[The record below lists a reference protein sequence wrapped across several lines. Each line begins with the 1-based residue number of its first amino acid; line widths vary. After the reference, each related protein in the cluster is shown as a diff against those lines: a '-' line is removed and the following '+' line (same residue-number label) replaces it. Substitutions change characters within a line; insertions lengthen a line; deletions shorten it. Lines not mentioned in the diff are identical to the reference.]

1 MMMVLVVRTNGV
13 CVSQCADNM
22 NVVRSICACAFGLWV
37 RAMVWERQW
46 DTVKLIFVTNFV
58 LCKTA
63 VAVVR
68 VDCGSTCKLLSVD
81 NSSSG
86 RVGLDDVPAI
96 AYANAAFVTLFWRRR
111 WRRLRLN
118 NFHVFRTIC
127 VCFVVWVCVYEC
139 LYVWIC
145 RGWHIGQCVIGFWFC
160 LFFGRVLVLYTGW
173 LE

>member
-1 MMMVLVVRTNGV
+1 
-13 CVSQCADNM
+13 M
-22 NVVRSICACAFGLWV
+22 NVVRSVCACAFGLWV

-118 NFHVFRTIC
+118 NFHVFSNNSCVFRYVSVC
-127 VCFVVWVCVYEC
+127 VCVFMFGCVGGDTLDSVLLDFDFVCFSVV
-139 LYVWIC
+139 
-145 RGWHIGQCVIGFWFC
+145 F
-160 LFFGRVLVLYTGW
+160 
-173 LE
+173 